1 MSVLVQPFEV
11 IRTTSI
17 MKKDR
22 KNINLSETIKVTK
35 EIFKAEG
42 YRGFFRGGL
51 LSVLKS
57 TTGTALFFTGLEG
70 AHLLTDDFK
79 DKLNSIQFG
88 LGGLVNFFNACAIK
102 TIITYALS
110 PINVIKTRFEVV
122 GVNEYTSIPSA
133 FRSTYQKEGLRGF
146 YKGVF
151 STLLRDV
158 PYSGIQYSCYRFLLD
173 IYSKLFLHGE
183 EAKNKS
189 TVVFAIS
196 GISSIYAVM
205 LTYPFDN
212 LRVRYQCSEFA
223 SFDKNGKGL
232 AGFAQ
237 LVMKIYTEEGIKG
250 FYAGYIPRLMK
261 KAFTASLSWTLY
273 EKFKKGISRNN

>member
-1 MSVLVQPFEV
+1 
-11 IRTTSI
+11 

-22 KNINLSETIKVTK
+22 KGINISETIKITK

-42 YRGFFRGGL
+42 FRGFFRGGL

-57 TTGTALFFTGLEG
+57 TCGTALFFTGLENV
-70 AHLLTDDFK
+70 HILTDEYR
-79 DKLNSIQFG
+79 DKLNSYQYG
-88 LGGLVNFFNACAIK
+88 LGGVVNFFNACVIK
-102 TIITYALS
+102 TATTYLLS
-110 PINVIKTRFEVV
+110 PLNVIKTRFEIV
-122 GVNEYTSIPSA
+122 GVNEYDSIPAA
-133 FRSTYQKEGLRGF
+133 FKSTYQKEGLKGF

-173 IYSKLFLHGE
+173 VYSTYFLDGKD
-183 EAKNKS
+183 AKSKS
-189 TVVFAIS
+189 TTVFAIS

-212 LRVRYQCSEFA
+212 IRVRYQCSEFA
-223 SFDKNGKGL
+223 SFDKSAAGL
-232 AGFAQ
+232 AGFTQ
-237 LVMKIYTEEGIKG
+237 LVTKVYAEEGIKG

-261 KAFTASLSWTLY
+261 KAFTASLTWTLY
-273 EKFKKGISRNN
+273 EKLRQKKTEN